1 MICLDVNV
9 LVNAHRLDAPDHEDY
24 VDLLVE
30 LANGS
35 EPVGL
40 ADIVLSG
47 FLRVVT
53 NRRVFKVPTPTDV
66 ALQSVSRLIDSPA
79 GMLLR
84 SGEQHWSIFID
95 LMNAMGARGN
105 DVPDAYIAAFAIENN
120 ATLLSAD
127 RGFARFERLRWRH
140 PLAGN

>member
-9 LVNAHRLDAPDHEDY
+9 LVNAHRLDVPDHCDY
-24 VDLLVE
+24 ADLLVE

-47 FLRVVT
+47 FLRIVT
-53 NRRVFKVPTPTDV
+53 NRRIFKVPTPTDV
-66 ALQSVSRLIDSPA
+66 ALQSVNRLIDSPA

-84 SGEQHWSIFID
+84 SGERHWSIF
-95 LMNAMGARGN
+95 LELVSAMSARGN
-105 DVPDAYIAAFAIENN
+105 DVPDAYIAAYAIENN

-127 RGFARFERLRWRH
+127 RGFARFEQLRWQH
-140 PLAGN
+140 PLAE